1 MHTNSSIV
9 SPLLYALFVAMLFN
23 SNALWGQYTDTIRI
37 LDEDGFRVIG
47 AASYLVSESGR
58 IDSSSIQFSNI
69 DGEVYFKDVPFSASV
84 FISSIQYREQTI
96 NIHLVRANKGKIIV
110 QQGLLTMIEVTGK
123 GTTNEKIP
131 LSEVPNKV
139 TVINRKEI
147 ALLNPQTAADALMQ
161 SGDVYLQKSQMG
173 GGSPI
178 IRGFE
183 ANKVL
188 MVIDGVR
195 MNNAIYRSGHL
206 QNAITIDNAALEN
219 IEIHHGPGSVMYGS
233 DALGGVV
240 HYYTKTPKLRSK
252 DIKPLDAN
260 VYSRFSTANLEG
272 TVHAD
277 MNVGNE
283 KVASFTS
290 ITYAAFQ
297 DLRAGRLKSSP
308 NMKLA
313 FNRYFY
319 ATRNDSTD
327 LVTANENPNVQV
339 GTRYNQLDAIQ
350 KLRFVPKKGLEFL
363 FNLQYSTSS
372 NIPRYDQLTDGDVTI
387 SNGQITD
394 QTFKFAEWYYGPQQR
409 LFTAITTK
417 IDQDSLIMFDHANIT
432 AAFQKIDEDRIT
444 RKFNDPLR
452 RIQQENVYV
461 MTLNAD
467 FIKKFGKKKGRLS
480 KLLYGLEC
488 THNIVLSLVETQ
500 NIETGNVTSRGIG
513 TRYPDGGSNMSTL
526 GAYVSYKHKIGKK
539 ANVIGGLR
547 YAYSHLS
554 ANFEDSNLYSLPYNN
569 ITSSNNA
576 LTGSI
581 ALASDLGQQ
590 FRFNTAISSSYRT
603 PNIDDFG
610 KIRVKGDDITI
621 PNPNIKPEQAI
632 NFEATLAK
640 QFKRKVQLSS
650 TFFYTHLFNA
660 ILQVPGSLN
669 NADTMYY
676 DGSYRSVFTNSNA
689 GQAFIWG
696 FSANIKVEFTEA
708 IFLKM
713 GINYI
718 EGREIESATVNKP
731 LAHIP
736 PIYGQ
741 FDLGYSRKLFQ
752 TRFNVRFN
760 GPKKLADYSDDSSE
774 NLDKALPE
782 GTPAWFTFNIY
793 ASLKLHTNIS
803 INLAVENLLDWHY
816 RPYSSGV
823 SAPGIN
829 VIVTLRG
836 HF

>member
-1 MHTNSSIV
+1 MQLYSKTFR
-9 SPLLYALFVAMLFN
+9 LLNYGLALCILCFSFTSLA
-23 SNALWGQYTDTIRI
+23 QYTDTLRI
-37 LDEDGFRVIG
+37 SDEDGFVVIG
-47 AASYLVSESGR
+47 AAAYIVDQTGQV
-58 IDSSSIQFSNI
+58 DSSSIQFSSI
-69 DGEVYFKDVPFSASV
+69 DGEIYFKDVPFSASIM
-84 FISSIQYREQTI
+84 ISSIQYREQLI
-96 NIHLVRANKGKIIV
+96 NIHLIRANKGKIIM
-110 QQGLLTMIEVTGK
+110 QQGFLTMIEVSGK

-147 ALLNPQTAADALMQ
+147 ALLNPQTSADALMQ
-161 SGDVYLQKSQMG
+161 SGEVFLQKSQMG

-188 MVIDGVR
+188 LVVDGVR

-206 QNAITIDNAALEN
+206 QNAISIDNEALET

-260 VYSRFSTANLEG
+260 VYARFSTANLEG

-277 MNVGNE
+277 LNVGND
-283 KVASFTS
+283 KLASFTS

-363 FNLQYSTSS
+363 FNLQYSTTS

-387 SNGQITD
+387 SNGQITE
-394 QTFKFAEWYYGPQQR
+394 QTFKYAEWFYGPQQR
-409 LFTAITTK
+409 FFTAFTTK
-417 IDQDSLIMFDHANIT
+417 IDQDSLLLFNHANIT

-467 FIKKFGKKKGRLS
+467 FIKKFGKKKARQS
-480 KLLYGLEC
+480 KLLYGIEG

-500 NIETGNVTSRGIG
+500 NIETGSISNRGIG
-513 TRYPDGGSNMSTL
+513 TRYPDGGSNMSTF
-526 GAYVSYKHKIGKK
+526 GAYISYKHKISKK
-539 ANVIGGLR
+539 ANIIAGMR
-547 YAYSHLS
+547 YAYSNLS
-554 ANFEDSNLYSLPYNN
+554 ANFEDSILYSLPYKN
-569 ITSSNNA
+569 ISASNHA

-610 KIRVKGDDITI
+610 KIRVKGDNITI
-621 PNPNIKPEQAI
+621 PNPNIKPEQAL

-640 QFKRKVQLSS
+640 QFKKQVQLSS

-660 ILQVPGSLN
+660 ILQQPGSLN

-676 DGSYRSVFTNSNA
+676 DGSYRQIFTNSNA

-696 FSANIKVEFTEA
+696 FSTNLKIEFSEA

-718 EGREIESATVNKP
+718 RGREIISASVNKP

-736 PIYGQ
+736 PLYGQ
-741 FDLGYSRKLFQ
+741 FDLAYKRKLFQ

-760 GPKKLADYSDDSSE
+760 GPKGLANYSDNSSE

-793 ASLKLHTNIS
+793 ASLKLHPKFS